1 MFQRFYYRFRC
12 CLAGA
17 LIVCSPVRA
26 SAENA
31 TSFTLTNGLHVRLVP
46 ERDPGNM
53 SVLLAVRAGMLNERK
68 GESHLAH
75 VTEHAT
81 VFDLDDPSLAETVN
95 DWFRQGRANAE
106 TLGEFMYFDLHGK
119 RADLPTAL
127 AIAAARLGGMNYTA
141 ATLEREI
148 PRALSE
154 VDHLRQV
161 PGGMGKFALI
171 PFAQAALFGQT
182 KVPFYQRTKTI
193 DVDEVRGFHDRCFG
207 VESARLVVIG
217 EFDVAQTR
225 RDIETRFAPLAKAK
239 APPPPRPAIAPG
251 KRRVH
256 WDVSAR
262 HWFIAWQIPAV
273 DEADYPALYL
283 AGRLLQERLFNSP
296 DRVANRPLLQ
306 TDFDGML
313 VVGCDASAADSFEV
327 LPKRILGETARLNQP
342 GMLDEAT
349 LRSLSDQLE
358 RFQKTDLGSV
368 PLPAG
373 MTRTM
378 GRTNIELQRL
388 AVEMVAG
395 DFDEFLTKLRTVS
408 STAVRAAVA
417 KWLSADRACIV
428 EVVPEGDS

>member
-1 MFQRFYYRFRC
+1 MFQRFYYQFRC
-12 CLAGA
+12 CLAGV
-17 LIVCSPVRA
+17 LIVCGSARA
-26 SAENA
+26 PAENA
-31 TSFTLTNGLHVRLVP
+31 TSFTLANGLHVRLVP
-46 ERDPGNM
+46 EHDPGNM
-53 SVLLAVRAGMLNERK
+53 SVLLAVRAGMLNERR

-81 VFDLDDPSLAETVN
+81 VFDLGDPSLAQTVN
-95 DWFRQGRANAE
+95 DWFPQGRANAE

-127 AIAAARLGGMNYTA
+127 AIDAARLGGMNYTA

-171 PFAQAALFGQT
+171 PFTQAALFGQT
-182 KVPFYQRTKTI
+182 RVPLYQRTKTI
-193 DVDEVRGFHDRCFG
+193 GVDDVRGFHDRCFG

-217 EFDVAQTR
+217 DFDVAQTR
-225 RDIETRFAPLAKAK
+225 RDVENRFATSAKAK

-262 HWFIAWQIPAV
+262 HWFIVWQLPAL
-273 DEADYPALYL
+273 DEADYAALYL
-283 AGRLLQERLFNSP
+283 GGRLLQERLFNSP
-296 DRVANRPLLQ
+296 DRAASRPLVQ
-306 TDFDGML
+306 TDFDRML
-313 VVGCDASAADSFEV
+313 VVGCEASAANSFET
-327 LPKRILGETARLNQP
+327 LPKRILGEVDRLGQP
-342 GMLDEAT
+342 GALDETT
-349 LRSLSDQLE
+349 LRSFCDQLE

-388 AVEMVAG
+388 TVEMVAG
-395 DFDEFLTKLRTVS
+395 DFDEFLAKLRTVS
-408 STAVRAAVA
+408 ATAVQAAIS
-417 KWLSADRACIV
+417 KRLSADRACIV
-428 EVVPEGDS
+428 EVVPEGDR